1 MPPGLVA
8 PTEPD
13 LGLPSDVL
21 DDFGLIFQAQW
32 QMPTDFGR
40 IPVSPGAFDQRP
52 SRMGVPRF
60 GNRPLPAMVA
70 SRVLRGNQP
79 QEFHQFSWVLTT
91 RQVADF
97 GHHGDGHGEL
107 HTPQGLEGLDHGMQ
121 APPLHLGLQFLFEP
135 LEAVGRLRN
144 RTDVFLK
151 DDLLRCGR
159 TDDFREP
166 SQVGWTLGSGHL

>member
-21 DDFGLIFQAQW
+21 DDFGLVFQAQL
-32 QMPTDFGR
+32 QVPTDFGR
-40 IPVSPGAFDQRP
+40 IPVGPGAFDQSP
-52 SRMGVPRF
+52 SRMGVTRF
-60 GNRPLPAMVA
+60 GHRTLPAMVA

-91 RQVADF
+91 RQVTDF

-121 APPLHLGLQFLFEP
+121 APRWHLCVQFRVEP
-135 LEAVGRLRN
+135 LEAFGMLST

-151 DDLLRCGR
+151 DDLLRRCW
-159 TDDFREP
+159 TDDF
-166 SQVGWTLGSGHL
+166 